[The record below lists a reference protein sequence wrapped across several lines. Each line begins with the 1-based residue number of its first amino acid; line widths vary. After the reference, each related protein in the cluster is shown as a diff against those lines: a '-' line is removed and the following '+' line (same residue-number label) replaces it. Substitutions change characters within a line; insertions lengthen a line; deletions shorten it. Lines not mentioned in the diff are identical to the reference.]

1 MEEKKQKKLYPGD
14 EGYKGGV
21 FTSTVFIDGKAKE
34 VRTVKDEN
42 GNVTYMSITNKILGI
57 F

>member
-1 MEEKKQKKLYPGD
+1 MKEKKQKKLFPGD

-21 FTSTVFIDGKAKE
+21 FTSTVFIDGKAKG